1 MDSVGSIDE
10 ECIAAI
16 MHEVLKGLEYL
27 HSEAKIHR
35 DIKAA
40 NVLLSNSGEV
50 KLADFGV
57 AGQLTATMSK
67 CCTFV
72 GERRA
77 LSPTPRLHST
87 AARAAP
93 ASCGA
98 PTQTPAHLPRARAG
112 TPFWMAPEVIRQDQY
127 DFKADIWSLGIS
139 ALEMAHGEP
148 PYADEHPMRVLLLIP
163 QSEPPQLQGE
173 QWSPAFKDFVSLCLQ
188 KDAKLR
194 PSAKELLRHQWIR
207 AARSKGALVDLV
219 EKHGLALEGA
229 ASVVSSGGLRSK
241 PAYSPA
247 LADDDAG
254 WDFGTGPRIKPPRGL
269 PPAAAAAP
277 RADCSCAGTGS
288 APPHPSASCGA
299 PAAGVGTEASLGSAD
314 ATAGAGMGETRERRH
329 RSASGNHSS
338 SSARSSREHGGRE
351 HGGREHASM
360 EPGAVPQ
367 SREHRERASRQ
378 RGDSGPDGVDGGSV
392 SGSPATGGLADPNM
406 GSCASL
412 VVTPVLARMLGAHQ
426 DKQVQK
432 ALAQLKLAFDNLER
446 LRPSIS
452 REVLTQMFELVV
464 SSKNPSVS
472 SLMPPSVAALAALSI
487 QQPAIQQPM
496 LPPSTSNG
504 VHAHVQGL

>member
-1 MDSVGSIDE
+1 
-10 ECIAAI
+10 
-16 MHEVLKGLEYL
+16 
-27 HSEAKIHR
+27 
-35 DIKAA
+35 
-40 NVLLSNSGEV
+40 
-50 KLADFGV
+50 
-57 AGQLTATMSK
+57 
-67 CCTFV
+67 
-72 GERRA
+72 
-77 LSPTPRLHST
+77 
-87 AARAAP
+87 
-93 ASCGA
+93 
-98 PTQTPAHLPRARAG
+98 
-112 TPFWMAPEVIRQDQY
+112 MAPEVIRQDQY

-207 AARSKGALVDLV
+207 AARSKGALVELV

-254 WDFGTGPRIKPPRGL
+254 WDFGTGPRIKPPRAP
-269 PPAAAAAP
+269 PPAAAPAP

-299 PAAGVGTEASLGSAD
+299 PAAGAGAEASASASGSGIGSGSGAD
-314 ATAGAGMGETRERRH
+314 AGTGTGAAETRERRH
-329 RSASGNHSS
+329 RSGSGNHSS
-338 SSARSSREHGGRE
+338 SSARSSRESRE
-351 HGGREHASM
+351 HGGREHASA

-367 SREHRERASRQ
+367 PREHRERASRQ
-378 RGDSGPDGVDGGSV
+378 RGDSGPDGADGGGGSV
-392 SGSPATGGLADPNM
+392 SGSPATGGLADPHV

-487 QQPAIQQPM
+487 QQPAPPQPA
-496 LPPSTSNG
+496 PRASISNG
-504 VHAHVQGL
+504 GHAQPQGL